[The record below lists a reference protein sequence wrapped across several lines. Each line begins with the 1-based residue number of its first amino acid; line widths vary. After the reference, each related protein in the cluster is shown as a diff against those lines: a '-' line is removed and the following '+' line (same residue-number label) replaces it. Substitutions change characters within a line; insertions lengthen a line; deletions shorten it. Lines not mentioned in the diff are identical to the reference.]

1 MIRNFLKKNNI
12 ELRNCNIYKLEH
24 FQRKEEYKT
33 QHPVIKQH
41 PILAYNDAIQ
51 ILYEYANGIYNT
63 TQDEKGKF
71 IEDRQKA
78 RRLMENLEAIGQHNL
93 EVMYRGIGDEKTKDE
108 IKNENDEEESDD
120 ISKIQDYSNKFIG
133 RLATTIIM
141 EDGLYIG

>member
-1 MIRNFLKKNNI
+1 
-12 ELRNCNIYKLEH
+12 H

-63 TQDEKGKF
+63 TQDERGKF

-93 EVMYRGIGDEKTKDE
+93 EVMYRGIKRKKMKDE
-108 IKNENDEEESDD
+108 SKNEDGVEESDD
-120 ISKIQDYSNKFIG
+120 TNKSQDYSNKFIG

>member
-1 MIRNFLKKNNI
+1 
-12 ELRNCNIYKLEH
+12 H

-93 EVMYRGIGDEKTKDE
+93 EVMYKGINEEYVKNKR
-108 IKNENDEEESDD
+108 KNEYDEEESDD
-120 ISKIQDYSNKFIG
+120 TNKSQDYSNKFIG

>member
-1 MIRNFLKKNNI
+1 
-12 ELRNCNIYKLEH
+12 
-24 FQRKEEYKT
+24 RKEEYKT

-63 TQDEKGKF
+63 TQDERGKF

-93 EVMYRGIGDEKTKDE
+93 EVMYKGINEEYVKNKR
-108 IKNENDEEESDD
+108 KNEYDEEESDD
-120 ISKIQDYSNKFIG
+120 TNKSQDYSNKFIG

>member
-1 MIRNFLKKNNI
+1 
-12 ELRNCNIYKLEH
+12 
-24 FQRKEEYKT
+24 
-33 QHPVIKQH
+33 PVIKQH

-78 RRLMENLEAIGQHNL
+78 RRLMENLEAIAQHNL
-93 EVMYRGIGDEKTKDE
+93 EVMYKGVNEDKIEEKV
-108 IKNENDEEESDD
+108 KNREDDDESDD
-120 ISKIQDYSNKFIG
+120 INKIQDYSNKFIG

>member
-1 MIRNFLKKNNI
+1 
-12 ELRNCNIYKLEH
+12 EH
-24 FQRKEEYKT
+24 FQRKEEYKI

-41 PILAYNDAIQ
+41 PILAYNDTIQ

-93 EVMYRGIGDEKTKDE
+93 EVMYKGINNKDVD
-108 IKNENDEEESDD
+108 NERNRRKDKEDFNDINKS
-120 ISKIQDYSNKFIG
+120 QDYSNKFIG

>member
-1 MIRNFLKKNNI
+1 
-12 ELRNCNIYKLEH
+12 
-24 FQRKEEYKT
+24 QRKEEYKT

-93 EVMYRGIGDEKTKDE
+93 EVMYKGINEEYVKNKR
-108 IKNENDEEESDD
+108 KNEYDEEESDD
-120 ISKIQDYSNKFIG
+120 TNKSQDYSNKFIG

>member
-1 MIRNFLKKNNI
+1 
-12 ELRNCNIYKLEH
+12 EH

-93 EVMYRGIGDEKTKDE
+93 EVMYKGINEEYVKNKR
-108 IKNENDEEESDD
+108 KNEYDEEESDD
-120 ISKIQDYSNKFIG
+120 TNKSQDYSNKFIG

>member
-1 MIRNFLKKNNI
+1 
-12 ELRNCNIYKLEH
+12 
-24 FQRKEEYKT
+24 

-93 EVMYRGIGDEKTKDE
+93 EVMYKGINEEYVKNKR
-108 IKNENDEEESDD
+108 KNEYDEEESDD
-120 ISKIQDYSNKFIG
+120 TNKSQDYSNKFIG

>member
-1 MIRNFLKKNNI
+1 
-12 ELRNCNIYKLEH
+12 
-24 FQRKEEYKT
+24 
-33 QHPVIKQH
+33 
-41 PILAYNDAIQ
+41 IQ

-63 TQDEKGKF
+63 TQDERGKF

-93 EVMYRGIGDEKTKDE
+93 EVMYRGIKRKKMKDE
-108 IKNENDEEESDD
+108 SKNEDGVEESDD
-120 ISKIQDYSNKFIG
+120 TNKSQDYSNKFIG

>member
-1 MIRNFLKKNNI
+1 
-12 ELRNCNIYKLEH
+12 
-24 FQRKEEYKT
+24 
-33 QHPVIKQH
+33 
-41 PILAYNDAIQ
+41 AYNDAIQ

-93 EVMYRGIGDEKTKDE
+93 EVMYRGIGDEKVNGK
-108 IKNENDEEESDD
+108 IKNENDDDESDD

>member
-1 MIRNFLKKNNI
+1 
-12 ELRNCNIYKLEH
+12 EH

-63 TQDEKGKF
+63 TQDERGKF

-93 EVMYRGIGDEKTKDE
+93 EVMYKGINEEYVKNKR
-108 IKNENDEEESDD
+108 KNEYDEEESDD
-120 ISKIQDYSNKFIG
+120 TNKSQDYSNKFIG

-141 EDGLYIG
+141 EDGLYMG

>member
-1 MIRNFLKKNNI
+1 
-12 ELRNCNIYKLEH
+12 
-24 FQRKEEYKT
+24 
-33 QHPVIKQH
+33 
-41 PILAYNDAIQ
+41 
-51 ILYEYANGIYNT
+51 
-63 TQDEKGKF
+63 GKF

-93 EVMYRGIGDEKTKDE
+93 EVMYKGIEREKTNDE
-108 IKNENDEEESDD
+108 SKMEENEEESDD

>member
-1 MIRNFLKKNNI
+1 MEDKINEGKYILNDKEFFEKNNI

-78 RRLMENLEAIGQHNL
+78 RRLM
-93 EVMYRGIGDEKTKDE
+93 
-108 IKNENDEEESDD
+108 
-120 ISKIQDYSNKFIG
+120 KI
-133 RLATTIIM
+133 
-141 EDGLYIG
+141 

>member
-1 MIRNFLKKNNI
+1 
-12 ELRNCNIYKLEH
+12 LEH

-63 TQDEKGKF
+63 TQDERGKF

-93 EVMYRGIGDEKTKDE
+93 EVMYKGINEEYVKNKR
-108 IKNENDEEESDD
+108 KNEYDEEESDD
-120 ISKIQDYSNKFIG
+120 TNKSQDYSNKFIG

>member
-1 MIRNFLKKNNI
+1 
-12 ELRNCNIYKLEH
+12 
-24 FQRKEEYKT
+24 RKEEYKT

-93 EVMYRGIGDEKTKDE
+93 EVMYKGINEEYVKNKR
-108 IKNENDEEESDD
+108 KNEYDEEESDD
-120 ISKIQDYSNKFIG
+120 TNKSQDYSNKFIG

>member
-1 MIRNFLKKNNI
+1 
-12 ELRNCNIYKLEH
+12 
-24 FQRKEEYKT
+24 QRKEEYKT

-63 TQDEKGKF
+63 TQDERGKF

-93 EVMYRGIGDEKTKDE
+93 EVMYKGINEEYVKNKR
-108 IKNENDEEESDD
+108 KNEYDEEESDD
-120 ISKIQDYSNKFIG
+120 TNKSQDYSNKFIG

>member
-1 MIRNFLKKNNI
+1 
-12 ELRNCNIYKLEH
+12 H

-63 TQDEKGKF
+63 TQDERGKF

-93 EVMYRGIGDEKTKDE
+93 EVMYKGINEEYVKNKR
-108 IKNENDEEESDD
+108 KNEYDEEESDD
-120 ISKIQDYSNKFIG
+120 TNKSQDYSNKFIG

>member
-1 MIRNFLKKNNI
+1 
-12 ELRNCNIYKLEH
+12 EH

-41 PILAYNDAIQ
+41 PILAYNDTIQ

-63 TQDEKGKF
+63 TQDERGKF

-93 EVMYRGIGDEKTKDE
+93 EVMYKGINEEYVKNKR
-108 IKNENDEEESDD
+108 KNEYDEEESDD
-120 ISKIQDYSNKFIG
+120 TNKSQDYSNKFIG

>member
-1 MIRNFLKKNNI
+1 
-12 ELRNCNIYKLEH
+12 
-24 FQRKEEYKT
+24 QRKEEYKI

-41 PILAYNDAIQ
+41 PILAYNDTIQ

-93 EVMYRGIGDEKTKDE
+93 EVMYKGINNKDVD
-108 IKNENDEEESDD
+108 NERNRRKDKEDFNDINKS
-120 ISKIQDYSNKFIG
+120 QDYSNK
-133 RLATTIIM
+133 
-141 EDGLYIG
+141 